1 MTTKNEIMIVD
12 EESIKH
18 KVYTI
23 RDVQVM
29 LDFELAEIYGYSTKA
44 FNQQIK
50 RNIDKFEGYIF
61 QLSKEELTYLTRSQF
76 VTPIM
81 QEPGT
86 KGGRTYLPYAFTE
99 SGIYMLMTVLR
110 GSLATEQSR
119 KLINIF
125 QKMKDYLFNSKQITV
140 IDNIIALTSNV
151 HNQEKRIE
159 HVENK
164 VDVLMDNFFD
174 TSRYKEFL
182 IMNGEKFEADV
193 MYNKIYKTAKH
204 TIKIVDDYIGTK
216 TLELL
221 KGISKDIKVTIYSD
235 NINNLSEV
243 IINDFI
249 ASTNIKITVQK
260 TNHLYHDRFIL
271 IDETTLYLS
280 GPSSKDVGNKIG
292 MLIEIQSKDIVT
304 YIINNLTH

>member
-61 QLSKEELTYLTRSQF
+61 QLSKEELAYLTRSQF

-99 SGIYMLMTVLR
+99 SGVYMLMTVLR
-110 GSLATEQSR
+110 GPLATEQSR
-119 KLINIF
+119 NLINVF
-125 QKMKDYLFNSKQITV
+125 KGMKDYITS
-140 IDNIIALTSNV
+140 SNHLLSMNAVVELVNQV
-151 HNQEKRIE
+151 H
-159 HVENK
+159 ENK
-164 VDVLMDNFFD
+164 QDIHELKDRFDVIADNF
-174 TSRYKEFL
+174 
-182 IMNGEKFEADV
+182 
-193 MYNKIYKTAKH
+193 
-204 TIKIVDDYIGTK
+204 
-216 TLELL
+216 
-221 KGISKDIKVTIYSD
+221 
-235 NINNLSEV
+235 
-243 IINDFI
+243 
-249 ASTNIKITVQK
+249 
-260 TNHLYHDRFIL
+260 
-271 IDETTLYLS
+271 IDERKY
-280 GPSSKDVGNKIG
+280 KDFVFLNGRESPI
-292 MLIEIQSKDIVT
+292 S
-304 YIINNLTH
+304 